1 MARRHESRARHPRH
15 RRDRGIRG
23 IRHRG
28 IRPRGIRM
36 RRTHDHR
43 AHQHGGDQGG
53 DREAP
58 ECRTPP
64 RALGDE
70 ARDRRADDG
79 AEGRAAEH
87 DGDGPGQIAVGDEV
101 GGVGVG
107 RRPEQSD
114 RERPD
119 ESAGDG
125 DRVGG
130 RQGRHRHR
138 DRERDEAPDDD
149 GAPVEVPGESHER
162 EAADDHDR
170 RPDRD
175 EQARLR
181 LAHAESGAHLGE
193 HRGGNHLRGD
203 HDERGAA
210 EHEERRPGQSR
221 RRSGGGVDDGI
232 RGGGVVHTS
241 TLNFDIDVNVKVLV
255 ETIPRR
261 AGTP

>member
-1 MARRHESRARHPRH
+1 MGPRRGSRTRHPRH
-15 RRDRGIRG
+15 PGHPRHPRHPGIRRPLDPG
-23 IRHRG
+23 RG
-28 IRPRGIRM
+28 IRPCGIRM

-58 ECRTPP
+58 ERRAPP
-64 RALGDE
+64 RALRDE

-87 DGDGPGQIAVGDEV
+87 DGDGPGEIAVGDEV
-101 GGVGVG
+101 GGIRVG

-119 ESAGDG
+119 ESTGDG

-130 RQGRHRHR
+130 RQRRHRHR
-138 DRERDEAPDDD
+138 DREHDEAPDDD
-149 GAPVEVPGESHER
+149 GAPVEVLRESHER
-162 EAADDHDR
+162 EAADDHDG

-175 EQARLR
+175 EHARLR

-193 HRGGNHLRGD
+193 HRGRNHLRGD
-203 HDERGAA
+203 HHERGGA
-210 EHEERRPGQSR
+210 EHEERRPWQSR
-221 RRSGGGVDDGI
+221 RRLGRWRRRWDS
-232 RGGGVVHTS
+232 RWWCRPY
-241 TLNFDIDVNVKVLV
+241 FDAKL
-255 ETIPRR
+255 
-261 AGTP
+261 